1 MFSLAVWKL
10 DWWKEQFTEIS
21 FWAAVWGL
29 VTPSYS
35 LTDTLFWIFI
45 ISLDDETI
53 RNFLRSKIAPSLGKA
68 ADAVATSVN
77 GE

>member
-10 DWWKEQFTEIS
+10 DWWNEQFTEIS

-29 VTPSYS
+29 ATPGY
-35 LTDTLFWIFI
+35 TVADTAFWIFV

-68 ADAVATSVN
+68 AEAVVKAAK
-77 GE
+77 G